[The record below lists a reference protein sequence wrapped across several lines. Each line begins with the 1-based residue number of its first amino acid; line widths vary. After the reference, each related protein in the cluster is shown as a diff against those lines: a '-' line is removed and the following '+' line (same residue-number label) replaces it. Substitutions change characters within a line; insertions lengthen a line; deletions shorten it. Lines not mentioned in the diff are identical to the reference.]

1 MFDEIDPRSPT
12 PLYEQ
17 IAARVR
23 VAVAAGD
30 LDPGDALPSARKLA
44 RDLRVNPATV
54 VQAYR
59 DLAANGFVEMRHG
72 KGTFVLEVSP
82 YLMDEERA
90 TRAQELVRALLQ
102 DAARLG
108 FGIDE
113 GGGSWT
119 GDAWSPSFPCSAS
132 RTASSDC
139 VSSTPRTRWSTRPP
153 SPS

>member
-1 MFDEIDPRSPT
+1 MSMFDEIDPRSPT

-30 LDPGDALPSARKLA
+30 LAAGDALPSVRALA

-59 DLAANGFVEMRHG
+59 DLAADGFVEMRHG
-72 KGTFVLEVSP
+72 QGTFIQEVSAF
-82 YLMDEERA
+82 LREEERA
-90 TRAQELVRALLQ
+90 TRAQQLVRGLLE

-108 FGIDE
+108 IGVEEIARAFQAE
-113 GGGSWT
+113 T
-119 GDAWSPSFPCSAS
+119 GAEI
-132 RTASSDC
+132 RE
-139 VSSTPRTRWSTRPP
+139 
-153 SPS
+153 

>member
-1 MFDEIDPRSPT
+1 MFDDIDPRSPT

-30 LDPGDALPSARKLA
+30 LTPGDALPSVRALA

-59 DLAANGFVEMRHG
+59 DLSGDGFVAMRHG
-72 KGTFVLEVSP
+72 QGTFIQEVSSF
-82 YLMDEERA
+82 LRDEERA
-90 TRAQELVRALLQ
+90 TRAQQMVRKLLE

-108 FGIDE
+108 IDTE
-113 GGGSWT
+113 ELERAFRAET
-119 GDAWSPSFPCSAS
+119 GAEI
-132 RTASSDC
+132 RE
-139 VSSTPRTRWSTRPP
+139 
-153 SPS
+153 